1 MTNETE
7 KLIKDALELCGTR
20 YELEAGY
27 KHRLL
32 SELAHAL
39 RRAETAR
46 DAALRQSAAREI
58 QAQDMRDRLVKAEAE
73 RDAQHEQVL
82 RLTGERDALV
92 FQGAEVEHA
101 MLLAADERD
110 EFAAALDKA
119 RAQVWGLICVATNC
133 AVKADESF
141 PILRQVLNQRDEL
154 TATRDLLTEENARL
168 QKEHNAYVQ
177 RLSADALQVASKYQ
191 RDLDEARAQVATL
204 ELLQR
209 GGK

>member
-39 RRAETAR
+39 RRAEAAR

-73 RDAQHEQVL
+73 RDAQHDLVL
-82 RLTGERDALV
+82 RLTAERDALV

-119 RAQVWGLICVATNC
+119 RAQVWGLMCVATNC
-133 AVKADESF
+133 AVS
-141 PILRQVLNQRDEL
+141 
-154 TATRDLLTEENARL
+154 
-168 QKEHNAYVQ
+168 
-177 RLSADALQVASKYQ
+177 
-191 RDLDEARAQVATL
+191 
-204 ELLQR
+204 
-209 GGK
+209 